1 MAAYT
6 YRGTEPRYYPGLGI
20 EAVPGL
26 SADLDEDPGDGR
38 WQPTRPKG
46 VAKPATK
53 DGE

>member
-6 YRGTEPRYYPGLGI
+6 YRGDDARYYPSLGI

-26 SADLDEDPGDGR
+26 SADLDDDPGDGR
-38 WQPTRPKG
+38 WEPTRSKA
-46 VAKPATK
+46 AKAITK

>member
-26 SADLDEDPGDGR
+26 SAELDEDPGDGR
-38 WQPTRPKG
+38 WEPTRSKAA
-46 VAKPATK
+46 AKTAPK